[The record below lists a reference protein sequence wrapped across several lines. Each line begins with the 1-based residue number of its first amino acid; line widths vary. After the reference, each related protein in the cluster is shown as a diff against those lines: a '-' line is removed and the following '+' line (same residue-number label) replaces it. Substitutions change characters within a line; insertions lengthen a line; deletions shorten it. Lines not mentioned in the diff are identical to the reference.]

1 MRFNIPPVI
10 RILLITNVVMYM
22 AQLSFPPLTE
32 WGALHHWSSPAFKP
46 HQIITYQFLH
56 DPSSWWHLVFNMLV
70 LWMFGGYMEN
80 YWGAKRFLN
89 FYLVCGI
96 GAGLLQ
102 AVVIPWEIRHSLPD
116 IASTAPPEAVN
127 EYVQQTINGYQLI
140 GASGAIMG
148 IMAAFAYLFPN
159 TEMII
164 FPIPMPVKAKYVVPV
179 YVLID
184 LFGGFNR
191 QAGDNVGHFAHLGG
205 ALIGLLIV
213 IFMNRTNRR
222 NFY

>member
-10 RILLITNVVMYM
+10 RILLITNAVVYL
-22 AQLSFPPLTE
+22 AQLSFPGLTE
-32 WGALHHWSSPAFKP
+32 WGALHHWSSPFFKP
-46 HQIITYQFLH
+46 HQIITYQFMH
-56 DPSSWWHLVFNMLV
+56 DPNSWAHIVFNMLV
-70 LWMFGGYMEN
+70 LWMFGGYMES
-80 YWGAKRFLN
+80 YWGAKRFIN

-96 GAGLLQ
+96 GAGLIQ
-102 AVVIPWEIRHSLPD
+102 AAVIPWEIRHSLGDIPPD
-116 IASTAPPEAVN
+116 VSVE
-127 EYVQQTINGYQLI
+127 QINAAIQPAINSYQLI

-159 TEMII
+159 TEMVI
-164 FPIPMPVKAKYVVPV
+164 FPIPIPVKAKYVVPV

-205 ALIGLLIV
+205 ALIGLIIV
-213 IFMNRTNRR
+213 IVMNRTNRR

>member
-10 RILLITNVVMYM
+10 RILLITNVVVYL
-22 AQLSFPPLTE
+22 AQLSFPGLTE
-32 WGALHHWSSPAFKP
+32 WGALHHWSSPEFKP
-46 HQIITYQFLH
+46 HQVITYQFLH
-56 DPSSWWHLVFNMLV
+56 DPNSMLHIVFNMLV
-70 LWMFGGYMEN
+70 LWMFGGFMES

-89 FYLVCGI
+89 FYLICGI

-102 AVVIPWEIRHSLPD
+102 AAVIPWEIRHSLGALPPD
-116 IASTAPPEAVN
+116 VSVDE
-127 EYVQQTINGYQLI
+127 INAAIRPAIDHYQLI

-148 IMAAFAYLFPN
+148 VMAAFAYLFPN
-159 TEMII
+159 TEMMI

-213 IFMNRTNRR
+213 IFTNRTNRR